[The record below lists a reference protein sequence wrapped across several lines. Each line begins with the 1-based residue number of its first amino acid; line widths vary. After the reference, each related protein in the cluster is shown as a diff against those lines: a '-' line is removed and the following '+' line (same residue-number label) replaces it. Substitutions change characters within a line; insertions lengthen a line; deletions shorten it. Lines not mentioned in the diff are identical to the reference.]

1 MARWCGNVGYV
12 ETVETVPGV
21 WDEVVTERLYYGDE
35 YRNTRSIQNSKS
47 GTNSDVNISNQI
59 SFVADPYANE
69 HIYAIRYAEFQGAKW
84 RVTNVDV
91 QRPRLILSLGGLYNG

>member
-1 MARWCGNVGYV
+1 MARWCGNVGYA

-21 WDEVVTERLYYGDE
+21 WEEVITERLYYGDE
-35 YRNTRSIQNSKS
+35 YKSNRSIQTSQS
-47 GTNSDVNISNQI
+47 GTNDNVNVSNQI

-84 RVTNVDV
+84 RVTNIDV
-91 QRPRLILSLGGLYNG
+91 QRPRLILSLGGLWNG